1 MEAYKNMDAE
11 YSVLGAALQSEKALK
26 LVVEMEPDEF
36 TEESNRI
43 VLAAMK
49 ELVKTGTPVDLVTM
63 YTELQKGNRNDI
75 IGPTYLM
82 KLIEFTPTTANVSSY
97 IKIVREC
104 TGRRRLRAIG

>member
-1 MEAYKNMDAE
+1 MDAE

-49 ELVKTGTPVDLVTM
+49 EQVKTGTTLS
-63 YTELQKGNRNDI
+63 GR
-75 IGPTYLM
+75 PT
-82 KLIEFTPTTANVSSY
+82 
-97 IKIVREC
+97 
-104 TGRRRLRAIG
+104 